1 MASSAGGASTRPP
14 PFSSRCARA
23 APLCAGPCLASRASA
38 DPFLTALVH
47 LLLPER
53 HRLLERVD
61 GVLARRERVVAVRR
75 GDRDRDAR
83 LADAERAD
91 AMVDRDRAELVALLQ
106 VARDLRHHV
115 LGHLGVGLVLEGRDI
130 TAA

>member
-23 APLCAGPCLASRASA
+23 APLCAGPCVASRALA
-38 DPFLTALVH
+38 DPFLAALVH

-61 GVLARRERVVAVRR
+61 RVLARCQCVLAVRR
-75 GDRDRDAR
+75 GDGDHDAR

-91 AMVDRDRAELVALLQ
+91 AVVDRDRAELVAPL
-106 VARDLRHHV
+106 
-115 LGHLGVGLVLEGRDI
+115 
-130 TAA
+130 